1 VGRCRYRYRYQTL
14 GAAKQL
20 PGMPSPPVT
29 GALTHWRKGRYDQS
43 HLSSDRNRRYITR
56 QGRALLAAGSEGT
69 PLVSYGVPYSPILR
83 VVDPDIRVAWPS
95 GCVGEIWARGDNAAI
110 GYWRKPEETEHTFNA
125 ELRDPSSGTPERHGC
140 EPGTWGLTTLRTT

>member
-1 VGRCRYRYRYQTL
+1 MTNHTYRVIEIVGT
-14 GAAKQL
+14 
-20 PGMPSPPVT
+20 SPDRAVPC
-29 GALTHWRKGRYDQS
+29 WPQDQ
-43 HLSSDRNRRYITR
+43 
-56 QGRALLAAGSEGT
+56 RA

-140 EPGTWGLTTLRTT
+140 EPGTWGVTTLRTT